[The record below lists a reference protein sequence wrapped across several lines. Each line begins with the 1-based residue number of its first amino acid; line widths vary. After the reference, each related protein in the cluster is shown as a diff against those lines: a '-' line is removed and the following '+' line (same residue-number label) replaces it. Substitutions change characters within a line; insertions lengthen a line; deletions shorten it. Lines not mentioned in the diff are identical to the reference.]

1 MDMKKISFQFIK
13 IPTILEEKDLQIV
26 ALWGMAAGCL
36 TNPEY
41 SGALKP
47 KLKAL
52 IADGTPFEPQWR
64 VFRKKYLKS
73 ILIPNGEN
81 HFEVR
86 YELYAT
92 PHPELPHTTHLKASP
107 AREYIRKQPNH
118 YVEQDGTFT
127 PVPAEMLKNNEMSLK
142 AKGLFIAIQKL
153 MTLAQNMPQ
162 GDIKVTKNELMK
174 RTELKISSI
183 NTPWNELKRLGYLHQ
198 RRYYE
203 VDTGLFAWGYQLFE
217 MPFEHKYVAKLK
229 PTTDKKQTLLKA
241 EKATTVAETE
251 IERKVI
257 EEQVKTNIEYDSV
270 LIPNAESGNVAYSV
284 KDVDSI
290 VHLIVDTVCSKK
302 QIVKINGEKVKINAV
317 RTAFM
322 RLTADDIVY
331 AIENLQA
338 KSGEIKNITAYTTTA
353 LYNASISIR

>member
-1 MDMKKISFQFIK
+1 MKKISFQFVK
-13 IPTILEEKDLQIV
+13 IPNELEETNLQIV

-47 KLKAL
+47 KLKSF

-64 VFRKKYLKS
+64 EFRKKYLKS
-73 ILIPNGEN
+73 VLIPNGEN

-92 PHPELPHTTHLKASP
+92 PHPELPHTTYLKATP
-107 AREYIRKQPNH
+107 AREYIRKQPTH

-127 PVPAEMLKNNEMSLK
+127 PVPVEMLKDERMSLK
-142 AKGLFIAIQKL
+142 AKGLFVAIQKL
-153 MTLAQNMPQ
+153 MTLAENMPQ
-162 GDIKVTKNELMK
+162 EDIKVTKNELMK
-174 RTELKISSI
+174 RNGLKISSI
-183 NTPWNELKRLGYLHQ
+183 NTPWNELKELGYLHQ

-229 PTTDKKQTLLKA
+229 PTTDKKQTLVKA
-241 EKATTVAETE
+241 EKASAVAETE

-257 EEQVKTNIEYDSV
+257 EEQIKTNIEYDNV
-270 LIPNAESGNVAYSV
+270 LIPNAESGNVHYSV
-284 KDVDSI
+284 KEINGILQV
-290 VHLIVDTVCSKK
+290 IVDTVCSKK
-302 QIVKINGEKVKINAV
+302 QNVKINGEKVKINVV
-317 RTAFM
+317 RAAFM
-322 RLTADDIVY
+322 RLDTDDIIYV
-331 AIENLQA
+331 IDNLQA
-338 KSGEIKNITAYTTTA
+338 KSGEIKNITAYTITA
-353 LYNASISIR
+353 LYNASLSVR